1 MLRIRS
7 GESGCSVALG
17 FHGGQP
23 GSRELLRLQVRF
35 STYDVRLGCCE
46 IRRSRARCARSLG
59 GRDCLA
65 SVAHFLHRGSSASDQ
80 AGNTDEYGKEAQ
92 HRVHGH

>member
-1 MLRIRS
+1 VLRIRS
-7 GESGCSVALG
+7 GESGCSMALG

-23 GSRELLRLQVRF
+23 GSRELLGLQVRF
-35 STYDVRLGCCE
+35 GTYDVRLSCSE
-46 IRRSRARCARSLG
+46 IRRSCARSARGLG
-59 GRDCLA
+59 GRNCLA
-65 SVAHFLHRGSSASDQ
+65 SVAHFLHRGASASDQ